1 MTGGG
6 SVFFVF
12 EGHDIRVTHGFQLRV
27 PPTGQPE
34 SLEVNWKDP
43 NIPGP
48 AEQQFHLDLLTSAV
62 CAGNPLDTL
71 VVTGI
76 GLLNDVPGA
85 TIEAVFVDAG
95 EPGKDSDTATFVIR
109 DSSGT
114 VVLVS
119 SGTLER
125 GNHQMH

>member
-1 MTGGG
+1 MTDKYNQ
-6 SVFFVF
+6 V
-12 EGHDIRVTHGFQLRV
+12 QLM
-27 PPTGQPE
+27 
-34 SLEVNWKDP
+34 
-43 NIPGP
+43 
-48 AEQQFHLDLLTSAV
+48 
-62 CAGNPLDTL
+62 TL

-76 GLLNDVPGA
+76 GLLNGVPGA
-85 TIEAVFVDAG
+85 TIEAVLADAG

-109 DSSGT
+109 DSNGV